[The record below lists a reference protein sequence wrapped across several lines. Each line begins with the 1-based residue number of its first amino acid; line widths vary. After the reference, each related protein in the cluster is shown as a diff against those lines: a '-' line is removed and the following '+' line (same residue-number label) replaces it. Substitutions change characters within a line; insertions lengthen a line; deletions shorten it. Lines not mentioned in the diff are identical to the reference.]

1 MRKVEDAALNG
12 NNVELMVKL
21 KEELSSLL
29 VKEEKMWQ
37 QQSKTHWMKSSNKN
51 SNYFHNKASYR
62 YRRNQILGLKDS
74 RGVMCMG
81 DDNVAGLL
89 ENYYQ

>member
-29 VKEEKMWQ
+29 VKEEKNVA
-37 QQSKTHWMKSSNKN
+37 SAVKN
-51 SNYFHNKASYR
+51 SLDEIK
-62 YRRNQILGLKDS
+62 
-74 RGVMCMG
+74 
-81 DDNVAGLL
+81 
-89 ENYYQ
+89 